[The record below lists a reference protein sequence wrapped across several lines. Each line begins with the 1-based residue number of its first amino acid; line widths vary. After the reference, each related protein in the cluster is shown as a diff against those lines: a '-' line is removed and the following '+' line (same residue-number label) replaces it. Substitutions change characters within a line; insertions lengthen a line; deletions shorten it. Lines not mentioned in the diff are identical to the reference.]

1 MGGWV
6 RSSLTFAVLL
16 FRGCYREWFL
26 VEKLRQKYPFLM
38 EFGVVD
44 GSKYGMLEEVGMEE
58 FAEVLGVTA
67 DGCKLLPRSKCGAI
81 LG

>member
-1 MGGWV
+1 MGSWV

-44 GSKYGMLEEVGMEE
+44 GSKYGMLEEV
-58 FAEVLGVTA
+58 
-67 DGCKLLPRSKCGAI
+67 
-81 LG
+81 